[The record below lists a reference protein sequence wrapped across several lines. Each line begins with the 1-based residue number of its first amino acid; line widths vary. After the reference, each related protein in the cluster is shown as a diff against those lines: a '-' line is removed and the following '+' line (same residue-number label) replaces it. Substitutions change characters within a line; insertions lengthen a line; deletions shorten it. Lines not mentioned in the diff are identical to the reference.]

1 MAMNGQKLGELLM
14 DADIITKRQL
24 AKAVQKQANGDKRK
38 IGEILVEM
46 NFVTV
51 EDLTEVMMEQANKAQ
66 SETEKGKR
74 DRLLQKQIIKS
85 KTKSKPKPEPVVE
98 KVVEKPT
105 EISEEQVLG
114 TKFTLSIQT
123 MIAAGTGLAS
133 LIGMWYALQAEIQE
147 AKELPKIDIEAIY
160 KDEYPSRPDGHNW
173 PSSKEQYKQQV
184 GQIGRDVDELLDTMD
199 ELEEEIKDLKKIIT
213 ELRVQVANKKDK

>member
-1 MAMNGQKLGELLM
+1 
-14 DADIITKRQL
+14 
-24 AKAVQKQANGDKRK
+24 
-38 IGEILVEM
+38 
-46 NFVTV
+46 
-51 EDLTEVMMEQANKAQ
+51 
-66 SETEKGKR
+66 
-74 DRLLQKQIIKS
+74 
-85 KTKSKPKPEPVVE
+85 
-98 KVVEKPT
+98 
-105 EISEEQVLG
+105 
-114 TKFTLSIQT
+114 

-184 GQIGRDVDELLDTMD
+184 GQIGRDVDGLLDTME